1 MQKLSLKKGVWW
13 TIPHLL
19 LFNAAHL
26 HALPLDTTLECTPLP
41 SSPSTALQVTVTLP
55 NWNGSTAP
63 TGASATLWGVEVR
76 LTRPTAVGSPVDRA
90 PRLGDSLYTGTTAPY
105 NVTSEAFANKTA
117 GAFACQARCDA
128 DERCQAWTYCTG
140 DPGSLQGPEECSLLS
155 VVGCP
160 FQMSTF
166 YSGAKAPNATCT
178 VAPTAEQGI
187 ESRTIVTQGPFT
199 SEPGTVGWSINVT
212 VSQLQPATTYDIAAR
227 ASDDPDYFSL
237 LGYGALSTQTPCATL
252 AAAASGLSEHSLLN
266 PTNGSNASPATR
278 FLKLYRMTEGQCAAL
293 SSPVQPDFLDNKDS
307 ADLDGT
313 VASYSDVTV
322 RSAPQYAV
330 SEYCVEMLDVPYGHY
345 LSCTP
350 GAKWGNVSA
359 GCGIGPGFATASEP
373 RGECSYPC
381 WCSVVPDMNIG
392 GDVRL
397 HSLCNMATSCCLC
410 DDPGGDVNGTYSGR
424 YFGRMNF
431 SASHVGVVQG
441 GWYSAPQRGRCLRV
455 GCAVF

>member
-293 SSPVQPDFLDNKDS
+293 SSPVQPGAYAKVGLFESSEQCCGIFVRFDLDRFDNHPDFLDNKDS

-330 SEYCVEMLDVPYGHY
+330 SE
-345 LSCTP
+345 
-350 GAKWGNVSA
+350 
-359 GCGIGPGFATASEP
+359 
-373 RGECSYPC
+373 
-381 WCSVVPDMNIG
+381 
-392 GDVRL
+392 
-397 HSLCNMATSCCLC
+397 
-410 DDPGGDVNGTYSGR
+410 
-424 YFGRMNF
+424 
-431 SASHVGVVQG
+431 
-441 GWYSAPQRGRCLRV
+441 
-455 GCAVF
+455 